1 MTELETLQ
9 RAKMYMEKL
18 ANGINPI
25 DDSAIPDED
34 VVNNVR
40 LSRCFF
46 YVADVLGQVIDNG
59 GTAPQKK
66 IKKEPFSLP
75 VEKRKEFAFS
85 DVPITISEFVK
96 RINDLTT
103 SENMTKLTTTVVMDW
118 LVSIEVLRVEPT
130 ATGYSAKRPTAHGT
144 TLGIGVDN
152 RVGMNGPY
160 SVVVYDRA
168 AQQFL
173 LDNID
178 AALEMNRQKTENQGQ
193 PWSQEHDQCLRA
205 LYQKGVPVTE
215 IAFTLKRN
223 SGAVRARLKKLGFTT
238 PTAVE

>member
-1 MTELETLQ
+1 MTELETLE

-25 DDSAIPDED
+25 DDSMIPDED

-75 VEKRKEFAFS
+75 VEKRREFAFA

-118 LVSIEVLRVEPT
+118 LVSIEALRVEST
-130 ATGYSAKRPTAHGT
+130 ATGHSAKRPTAHGT

-168 AQQFL
+168 AQEFL
-173 LDNID
+173 LDNLD
-178 AALEMNRQKTENQGQ
+178 AALDMHCAKIENQGH
-193 PWSQEHDQCLRA
+193 PWSVEHDQCLRE
-205 LYQKGVPVTE
+205 LYQKGVDIKE
-215 IAFTLKRN
+215 IAATLKRN
-223 SGAVRARLKKLGFTT
+223 RSAIRARIKKLNLL
-238 PTAVE
+238 E

>member
-1 MTELETLQ
+1 MTELETLE

-25 DDSAIPDED
+25 DDSMIPDED

-46 YVADVLGQVIDNG
+46 YVADVLRQVIDNG

-66 IKKEPFSLP
+66 IKKEQFSLP

-85 DVPITISEFVK
+85 NEAITISEFVK
-96 RINDLTT
+96 RINDLTL
-103 SENMTKLTTTVVMDW
+103 SENMLKLTTTVVMDW
-118 LVSIEVLRVEPT
+118 LVSIDVLRVET
-130 ATGYSAKRPTAHGT
+130 TMEGRSAKRPTAHGA
-144 TLGIGVDN
+144 TLGIGVDTRN
-152 RVGMNGPY
+152 GMNGPY

-193 PWSQEHDQCLRA
+193 PWSLEHDQCLKE
-205 LYQKGVPVTE
+205 LWQKGVDIKE
-215 IAFTLKRN
+215 IAITLKRN
-223 SGAVRARLKKLGFTT
+223 SGAVRARLKKLGITT
-238 PTAVE
+238 PTAME